1 MTPPPRQLALP
12 LAGEPSTARDD
23 FVVTSANRVAL
34 DRIEA
39 WPTWNA
45 PALVLVGPEGS
56 GKSHL
61 ASILAAR
68 AAALGRAD
76 LAIVEDADRGGPGDE
91 ALFHLWNRVVGAG
104 GSLLLTAR
112 VAPALWAS
120 ALPDLVS
127 RLRSAPMVR
136 LDPPD
141 DALLLAVIAKHFSD
155 RQLAVEPD
163 VIGFIAGRIE
173 RSLGAVAR
181 VVERIDAEALAT
193 GRAVTRPFVAR
204 LLAGEPGD
212 EG

>member
-1 MTPPPRQLALP
+1 MTGRPRQLPLP
-12 LAGEPSTARDD
+12 LPGEASTARDD
-23 FVVTSANRVAL
+23 FVVTSANRLAL

-39 WPTWNA
+39 WPAWSA

-61 ASILAAR
+61 AAILAAK

-76 LAIVEDADRGGPGDE
+76 LAIVEDADRAGPGE
-91 ALFHLWNRVVGAG
+91 EPLFHLWNRILGAG

-112 VAPALWAS
+112 EAPALWS
-120 ALPDLVS
+120 GGLPDLAS

-141 DALLLAVIAKHFSD
+141 DALLLAVVAKHFSD

-173 RSLGAVAR
+173 RSLAAAAR

-204 LLAGEPGD
+204 LLAA
-212 EG
+212 EGNEDA